1 MPRYDFK
8 CPECGHIDEDVL
20 MRITHQREDL
30 PFHCNSRMS
39 YHITSAPM
47 IHWEDPNIEPFR
59 SIATPDKPVITTSK
73 QRKEYMARNNLV
85 DANDVVGKA
94 PTYKD
99 DLKVAEQVE
108 QTIKAITPTREQ
120 SAKMES
126 MGLLDPS
133 TSSE

>member
-1 MPRYDFK
+1 M
-8 CPECGHIDEDVL
+8 V
-20 MRITHQREDL
+20 
-30 PFHCNSRMS
+30 
-39 YHITSAPM
+39 
-47 IHWEDPNIEPFR
+47 HWEDPNIEPFR

-85 DANDVVGKA
+85 DANDVVGRA

-108 QTIKAITPTREQ
+108 QSVKAITPTREQ